1 MYLYGN
7 WSVGR
12 KVSDIFIFELAH
24 KYSPHENVLSELPSP
39 SSFDVFA
46 GRKEG
51 RKEGGGGGKEG
62 RKEGKKKGRKEK
74 RKEGKKKGRKEKRK
88 EGRKDGEYQILCHI
102 NTLHHDISTR
112 IHHTVFFTFPKVL
125 TKMICLTIKSLFGW

>member
-7 WSVGR
+7 WSVAR

-24 KYSPHENVLSELPSP
+24 KYSSHENVLSKLPSP

-51 RKEGGGGGKEG
+51 RKEGGGGKEG
-62 RKEGKKKGRKEK
+62 RKEERKK
-74 RKEGKKKGRKEKRK
+74 RKK

-102 NTLHHDISTR
+102 NTLHHDISTH
-112 IHHTVFFTFPKVL
+112 IHHTVFFTCPKVL
-125 TKMICLTIKSLFGW
+125 TKMICLTIKSLFGC